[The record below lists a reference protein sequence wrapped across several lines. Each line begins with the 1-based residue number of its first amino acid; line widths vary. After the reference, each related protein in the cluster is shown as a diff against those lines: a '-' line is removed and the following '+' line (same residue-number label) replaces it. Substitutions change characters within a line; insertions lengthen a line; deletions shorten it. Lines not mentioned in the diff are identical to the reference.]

1 MKILLVFG
9 TRPEAIKMAILAKI
23 LKQKLNN
30 DDIKICVTAQHRDIL
45 DQVLNTF
52 DVIPDFDMNLMQK
65 EQSLSDTT
73 CNVIKGL
80 ENIFKEWMPDWLFV
94 HGDTLTTMAA
104 SISAYYHKIKVAHV
118 EAGLRSHNKH
128 SPWPEEINRKIV
140 ACIADLH
147 FAPTENAKKNL
158 LNEGI
163 NNNNIFV
170 TGNTVIDAL
179 FHITNKIE
187 QDNLLM
193 EKLSSQFSWLDKSK
207 KLVLITCHRRE
218 NFGEGINNIIKAIKI
233 IAQRPDI
240 QIAISVHPN
249 PNIKELIFN
258 HLKNTQNIFLLPPQE
273 YISFVF
279 LMKNSY
285 LILTD
290 SGGIQEEAPAL
301 GIPVLVMRN
310 HTERQE
316 AISSGLAKLIG
327 LNTTNIVEETNNILD
342 NNNIFQIKSIK
353 NIYGD
358 GLASERIYE
367 ALKSQYL

>member
-1 MKILLVFG
+1 
-9 TRPEAIKMAILAKI
+9 
-23 LKQKLNN
+23 
-30 DDIKICVTAQHRDIL
+30 
-45 DQVLNTF
+45 
-52 DVIPDFDMNLMQK
+52 
-65 EQSLSDTT
+65 
-73 CNVIKGL
+73 
-80 ENIFKEWMPDWLFV
+80 
-94 HGDTLTTMAA
+94 
-104 SISAYYHKIKVAHV
+104 
-118 EAGLRSHNKH
+118 
-128 SPWPEEINRKIV
+128 
-140 ACIADLH
+140 
-147 FAPTENAKKNL
+147 
-158 LNEGI
+158 
-163 NNNNIFV
+163 
-170 TGNTVIDAL
+170 
-179 FHITNKIE
+179 
-187 QDNLLM
+187 M